1 MFGESTREVFQ
12 MNSNSKALL
21 VEQKKKYRAYAR
33 SMPLSDRLRALETLQ
48 EQSYEILRIRE
59 ANGGRPIPEGWRR
72 WMMAQEELAIKK

>member
-1 MFGESTREVFQ
+1 

-21 VEQKKKYRAYAR
+21 VERKRRYRSYIR
-33 SMPLSDRLRALETLQ
+33 SLPLTERLRQLETLQ

-72 WMMAQEELAIKK
+72 WANAQEDVVTKK